1 MNKKIQMIEYISYL
15 LREEALEGVTEEDKE
30 LIEYWENSFKQELLD
45 YIKPSGKLTE
55 IGSKIL
61 IYMQNQKQQNNKKQ
75 FTAKNIAEG
84 LFISSRSVSGAMR
97 KMINDGYIVKCSD
110 KPVAYSLVEDV
121 DNY

>member
-97 KMINDGYIVKCSD
+97 KMINDGYIIKCSD

>member
-15 LREEALEGVTEEDKE
+15 LRKDALEGAAEEDKE
-30 LIEYWENSFKQELLD
+30 LIEYWENSFKQELLN

-75 FTAKNIAEG
+75 FTAKSIAEG